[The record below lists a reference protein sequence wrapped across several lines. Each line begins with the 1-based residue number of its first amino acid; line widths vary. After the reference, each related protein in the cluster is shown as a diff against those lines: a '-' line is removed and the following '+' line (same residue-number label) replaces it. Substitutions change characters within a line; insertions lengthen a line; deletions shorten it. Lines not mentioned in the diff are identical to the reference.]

1 MKNFVCR
8 FELNIKFLVSVSVLA
23 PDRRPEKLQY
33 ETKDDCIHLLY
44 VFILVYTI
52 MKKIVICIAIAT
64 FAVNNLFTM
73 KTELFTIFNA
83 LILNGCPRPIGIAL

>member
-1 MKNFVCR
+1 MK
-8 FELNIKFLVSVSVLA
+8 
-23 PDRRPEKLQY
+23 Y
-33 ETKDDCIHLLY
+33 
-44 VFILVYTI
+44 
-52 MKKIVICIAIAT
+52 IVICIAIAT